1 MASDRRD
8 KTHPVGVRTIHGAED
23 VLRRKPLPRN
33 RGDGAV
39 PRNRGNEVMCDR
51 GTALTQNT
59 PEPRNRLLAGLPP
72 RALCHLRPHLE
83 PVALLRG
90 EVLFDAGEAL
100 THAYFI
106 EAGVVALVAVF
117 ENGTSVVSA
126 IVGREGLVG
135 VGALLGNDAALG
147 RHLVQVAGSA
157 LTMEAARFRDALRA
171 SPSLRTICQAYVRAF
186 LGQVLQ
192 TIACH
197 NVHTLEEKCA
207 RSLLVIHDRSN
218 GDTLALRQEFLAEVL
233 GVRRSTA
240 AAVTRTLQRA
250 GLISYCQGDITVLDR
265 AGLESAACECYGVD
279 RERYRRLLPDAF
291 A

>member
-1 MASDRRD
+1 MFDCR
-8 KTHPVGVRTIHGAED
+8 
-23 VLRRKPLPRN
+23 
-33 RGDGAV
+33 
-39 PRNRGNEVMCDR
+39 
-51 GTALTQNT
+51 TALTQKRS
-59 PEPRNRLLAGLPP
+59 EPRNLLLAALPP
-72 RALCHLRPHLE
+72 RDLYHLRPHLE

-90 EVLFDAGEAL
+90 EVLIDVGEAL
-100 THAYFI
+100 TRAYFI

-117 ENGTSVVSA
+117 EDGTSAVSA

-135 VGALLGNDAALG
+135 AGALLGNDAALG